1 MRTALNVSLTDAV
14 SFIEVFQDDA
24 MNPAFYQMIRQT
36 TLALGGAPRDATPT
50 PTPTASPT
58 PTPTPTPTVSADFRV
73 TVTDNKTTV
82 VAGAR
87 NTYTVVVK
95 NLGPN
100 NVAGASVS
108 DSFPSIFTDVTFTAT
123 AQGGAS
129 GFTASGTGNI
139 NDTVTMPNGSQITY
153 KATGT
158 ISASAHGS
166 ITDTAT
172 VTVPIGASDP
182 RLDRK

>member
-1 MRTALNVSLTDAV
+1 MRTSLNVSLTYAV

-24 MNPAFYQMIRQT
+24 SNPAFYQMIRQT

-82 VAGAR
+82 VAGAK

-95 NLGPN
+95 NLGR
-100 NVAGASVS
+100 
-108 DSFPSIFTDVTFTAT
+108 
-123 AQGGAS
+123 
-129 GFTASGTGNI
+129 
-139 NDTVTMPNGSQITY
+139 ITSPVR
-153 KATGT
+153 A
-158 ISASAHGS
+158 
-166 ITDTAT
+166 
-172 VTVPIGASDP
+172 
-182 RLDRK
+182 